1 MADADMRRRIKVA
14 AAAFAARRG
23 DLGLTQ
29 EETARR
35 GNVSVRTVINFESQG
50 TRPNAVS
57 RARLERAVQ
66 WPSGEIDRIA
76 SPPEDERLSSRLRA
90 QIEREYDAATAA
102 QIIAFI
108 EAATEPSEGERRA
121 VNGGHS

>member
-1 MADADMRRRIKVA
+1 MHAMADADMRRRIKVA

-66 WPSGEIDRIA
+66 WPSGEIDRLA
-76 SPPEDERLSSRLRA
+76 NGPAVDVDPHLLDRLSQLSPEQRDWLIGWLRQA
-90 QIEREYDAATAA
+90 V
-102 QIIAFI
+102 
-108 EAATEPSEGERRA
+108 TEP
-121 VNGGHS
+121 GGPAAAAE